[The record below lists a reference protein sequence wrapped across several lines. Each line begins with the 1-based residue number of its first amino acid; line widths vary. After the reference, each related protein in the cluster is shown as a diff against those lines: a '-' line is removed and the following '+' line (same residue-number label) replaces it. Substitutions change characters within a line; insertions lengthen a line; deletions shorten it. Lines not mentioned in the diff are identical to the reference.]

1 MAFRSVAR
9 RALGVSFGTSPHM
22 VCSDA
27 TKGSQLDLHQ
37 LDKERRR
44 ELIIV
49 LAPQLKLNNVNHL
62 KNR

>member
-9 RALGVSFGTSPHM
+9 GALGVSFGTSPQM

-27 TKGSQLDLHQ
+27 TNGSQLDLHQ

-44 ELIIV
+44 ELKIILV
-49 LAPQLKLNNVNHL
+49 PQLKLNNVNHL
-62 KNR
+62 NNR